1 MTEGNGTEAEVDWE
15 AAHQMRAG
23 SGRHRGEVSA
33 SPMAGGGDQES
44 RPRGRHRGPRADE
57 A

>member
-1 MTEGNGTEAEVDWE
+1 MAQGNGTDVEFDTET
-15 AAHQMRAG
+15 AHRARAG
-23 SGRHRGEVSA
+23 SGRHRGEVS
-33 SPMAGGGDQES
+33 SPSMVGGDQES

>member
-1 MTEGNGTEAEVDWE
+1 MAEGNGTDVEFDTE
-15 AAHQMRAG
+15 AARHARGG
-23 SGRHRGEVSA
+23 SGRHRGEVS
-33 SPMAGGGDQES
+33 SPPMTGGDQES